1 MEAENRN
8 GRGKTAEQLN
18 NSFEQAL
25 KIRDLCLADYT
36 EEGSENV

>member
-8 GRGKTAEQLN
+8 GREQLN

>member
-8 GRGKTAEQLN
+8 GREQLN
-18 NSFEQAL
+18 NSFKQAL

>member
-8 GRGKTAEQLN
+8 GRGNEQLN